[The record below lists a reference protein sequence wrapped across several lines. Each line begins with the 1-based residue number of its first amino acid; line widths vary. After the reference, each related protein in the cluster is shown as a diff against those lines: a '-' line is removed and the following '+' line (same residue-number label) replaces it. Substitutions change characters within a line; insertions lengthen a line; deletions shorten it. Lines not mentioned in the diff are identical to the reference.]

1 MSMSCSVHFNLNFLR
16 KKLINYKTFH
26 LLINTDPSF
35 AICKEY
41 GVVKVTVQIVLL
53 WLRTESSY
61 LISDFIGM
69 VVCVGKEL
77 Q

>member
-1 MSMSCSVHFNLNFLR
+1 MSCSVHLNLNFYR

-35 AICKEY
+35 GICKEY
-41 GVVKVTVQIVLL
+41 GLVKVTVQIVLL

-61 LISDFIGM
+61 LISDLIGM